1 MPGPFEGKIAIVTG
15 AASGIGAAL
24 ASALV
29 ARGAAVVGVD
39 RDAERL
45 AAAGARLGA
54 GAFEPC
60 VLDLADPGSYRD
72 LVEEVA
78 CQRGR
83 LDLVFNN
90 AGIVAGGE
98 LADMEEAAI
107 ERMMRINTL
116 AVIHGSRAACR
127 VMRAQRHGHVVNTA
141 SSAGLMP
148 VPWSSVYTA
157 SKHAVVGFSLA
168 LRTEARRYGVRV
180 SVACPGLV
188 DTGIF
193 DAAVPIGRYDYR
205 ATIEAAPIAPIPPAK
220 AASAI
225 LRGVVRDQACI
236 VFPPVNR
243 LLLAVRRVLPGLVDH
258 LTAWQLVRS
267 AVPLEAPP

>member
-29 ARGAAVVGVD
+29 ERGATVVGVD
-39 RDAERL
+39 RDGERL
-45 AAAGARLGA
+45 AALQSRLGA
-54 GAFEPC
+54 GVLDPRI
-60 VLDLADPGSYRD
+60 LDLADTGSYRD
-72 LVEEVA
+72 VVEEVA
-78 CQRGR
+78 RQRGR

-107 ERMMRINTL
+107 ERMMRVNTL

-168 LRTEARRYGVRV
+168 LRSEARRYGVRV

-188 DTGIF
+188 ATSIF

-205 ATIEAAPIAPIPPAK
+205 ATVEAAPIAPIPPAR

-225 LRGVVRDQACI
+225 LGGVARNQPCI

-243 LLLAVRRVLPGLVDH
+243 LLLGVRRVWPGLVDH
-258 LTAWQLVRS
+258 FTAWQLAKS
-267 AVPLEAPP
+267 AVPLEAHP